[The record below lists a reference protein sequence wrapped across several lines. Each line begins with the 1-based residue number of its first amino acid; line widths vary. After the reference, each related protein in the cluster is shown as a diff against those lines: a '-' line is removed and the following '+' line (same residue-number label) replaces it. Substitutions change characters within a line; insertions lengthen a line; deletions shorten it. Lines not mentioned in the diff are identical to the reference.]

1 MQMEQEVQV
10 QTQTLQRKVS
20 GFDKA
25 ILTYR
30 KLVKEASVAVLSKR
44 KEEFIAYVQRV
55 VFQNG
60 NDQVVN
66 LPSLHIQQK
75 VVDRMRDM

>member
-1 MQMEQEVQV
+1 MQMEMEQEV
-10 QTQTLQRKVS
+10 QTQTLQRKVA

-30 KLVKEASVAVLSKR
+30 KLVKEANSGVMSKR

-55 VFQNG
+55 VFKDG
-60 NDQVVN
+60 DDSVVT
-66 LPSLHIQQK
+66 LPDLHIQEK
-75 VVDRMRDM
+75 VVARMRDI